1 MTVWP
6 VSLYAYF
13 EERVLPKYR
22 SSNAKKAVMKIV
34 WRNPNPIDRTSFSI
48 EKTLA
53 IEQPDG
59 LLLFYRSSTGT
70 GTRGTL
76 FELFVH
82 RNGDSRAA

>member
-6 VSLYAYF
+6 VSLYSYI

-22 SSNAKKAVMKIV
+22 SSKAKKAVTKIV

-53 IEQPDG
+53 IEQPHG
-59 LLLFYRSSTGT
+59 LLLFYRSSRSPGVP
-70 GTRGTL
+70 GTL

-82 RNGDSRAA
+82 RNADSRAA